1 MLDIN
6 YVKRSAYLD
15 MCDIVIDTVGDTFID
30 DFWFNDIFI
39 DGTYDLTV
47 GSSTARKNTFKRSNS
62 ESLTASDRNI
72 QKVNIPKGEAVS
84 FSDGLS
90 KNPKIGKF
98 ESLSLGD
105 VKIGKV
111 SITKAD
117 ALSFLDSLI
126 QKVGLVKGSK
136 LSFTDGAYKA
146 QDFHTAE
153 RMAAIETLANK
164 PSVKWGDAL
173 SLSDP
178 IYKGQRF
185 YTSEKVSTAD
195 KLINNPNLIKSDTIS
210 ATDTKVGYKI
220 GKTATEKILW
230 SDPFYHKLNIYKRS
244 GVDLSEVYS
253 RTAISKRQFDESLL
267 TKEAGNRKTSIYKS
281 ETYSIGEAIRRN
293 GTLNKSEMVKLS
305 DRDTKTYKLY
315 ENEIVLNGS
324 LMRSQT
330 SFDRF
335 IKELLLAKEGAFKA
349 IYKPFGETM
358 AAKDSK
364 MTKTVKN
371 LFEVVNGTDELNRTV
386 NFKREFEEEITG
398 TELTKKTYK
407 LFERDD
413 GLSVYSCRVL
423 PNPCGVLSD
432 IRLQNHGLT
441 LSDFTSSIERPSG
454 YNVFSEFKV
463 GEYEYQDAM
472 YRLVISKS
480 NMAANPLV
488 YDYKIHVDIDDVK
501 DRGTAVIPAEETKVY
516 FNRNYYTEPEV
527 VVNVVSGS
535 EGEIIIPFITETDG
549 EDDRGRYFKVVLKNA
564 AGTIVAGTISWNSN
578 GY

>member
-15 MCDIVIDTVGDTFID
+15 MCDIAIDTVGDTFID

-39 DGTYDLTV
+39 DGTCELTV
-47 GSSTARKNTFKRSNS
+47 GSSIARKNTFKRSTS
-62 ESLTASDRNI
+62 ESLTASERNI
-72 QKVNIPKGEAVS
+72 QKMNIPKVEAVS

-98 ESLSLGD
+98 ETVAWGD
-105 VKIGKV
+105 VKAGKM
-111 SITKAD
+111 SITKSD
-117 ALSFLDSLI
+117 ALSFLDSLM

-136 LSFTDGAYKA
+136 LSFMDGVYKTQNFYA
-146 QDFHTAE
+146 AE

-164 PSVKWGDAL
+164 PSVKWGDTL

-178 IYKGQRF
+178 IYKGQKF

-195 KLINNPNLIKSDTIS
+195 KLVNNPKLFKADTIS
-210 ATDTKVGYKI
+210 TTDIKTGSKI

-230 SDPFYHKLNIYKRS
+230 SDPFYHRLDIYKRS
-244 GVDLSEVYS
+244 GVSLSETYS

-267 TKEAGNRKTSIYKS
+267 TNEAGNRKPSIYKS

-293 GTLNKSEMVKLS
+293 GTLNKSEKVTLS

-335 IKELLLAKEGAFKA
+335 IKELILAKEGAFKA
-349 IYKPFGETM
+349 IYKPFSETVTS
-358 AAKDSK
+358 KDNE

-371 LFEVVNGTDELNRTV
+371 LFEVLNEADSLNRTV
-386 NFKREFEEEITG
+386 NFKREFDEEVAGAEIV
-398 TELTKKTYK
+398 KKAYK
-407 LFERDD
+407 LFEKESDI
-413 GLSVYSCRVL
+413 SVYSCRVL

-432 IRLQNHGLT
+432 IRFEKHGMSLA
-441 LSDFTSSIERPSG
+441 DFTSSIERPSG

-472 YRLVISKS
+472 YRLVIKKS
-480 NMAANPLV
+480 NLVANPLV

-527 VVNVVSGS
+527 VVNVVSGT